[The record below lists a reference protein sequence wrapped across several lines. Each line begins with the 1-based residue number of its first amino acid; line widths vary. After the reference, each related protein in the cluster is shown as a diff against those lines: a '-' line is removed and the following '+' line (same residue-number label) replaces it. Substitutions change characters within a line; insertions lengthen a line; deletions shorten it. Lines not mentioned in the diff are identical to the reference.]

1 MLDDVWKKWRRPEC
15 RGTLLEYT
23 ASNRRSM
30 SERRKAQELDFAAA
44 TVRVPMHVV
53 YRTFAQET
61 VVLNLIPGDTTG

>member
-1 MLDDVWKKWRRPEC
+1 
-15 RGTLLEYT
+15 
-23 ASNRRSM
+23 M